1 MTRPLSKHP
10 QTQCEALAALL
21 CYIAFQL
28 SCCYGKREARTHSFK
43 SVLAPTHNQLQWHLG
58 FENGELNLLSKHIK
72 LILLTFSIIRIFRM
86 FFEIKGINQVSC
98 SVLALLFSCVIYRYY
113 HKKQYEITSTTP
125 LSIRLLT
132 LLAINQFNQL

>member
-1 MTRPLSKHP
+1 MTRPLSNHP
-10 QTQCEALAALL
+10 QTQFEALASLL

-98 SVLALLFSCVIYRYY
+98 SVLALLFSCVTYRYH
-113 HKKQYEITSTTP
+113 HKNNMKLRQRHLCRFDS
-125 LSIRLLT
+125 
-132 LLAINQFNQL
+132 QLY